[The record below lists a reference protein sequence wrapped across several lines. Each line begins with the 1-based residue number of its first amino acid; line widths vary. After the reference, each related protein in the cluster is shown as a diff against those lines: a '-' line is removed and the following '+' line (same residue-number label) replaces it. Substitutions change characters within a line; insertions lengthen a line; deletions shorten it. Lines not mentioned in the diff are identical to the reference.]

1 MKGFQT
7 ATIDRIS
14 AKINITRDDFKKAVD
29 SVNNSGGRC
38 VVFTF
43 YSLCQSSW
51 GSSPAVNIILNSIDS
66 QDDTLQDLTQ
76 PLHISYQA
84 TDELGLA
91 IITKSPKKTQIQAMM
106 QLLTKK

>member
-1 MKGFQT
+1 M
-7 ATIDRIS
+7 
-14 AKINITRDDFKKAVD
+14 D

-76 PLHISYQA
+76 PLHISY
-84 TDELGLA
+84 
-91 IITKSPKKTQIQAMM
+91 
-106 QLLTKK
+106 